1 MLVKD
6 VIKLACN
13 FTENDEI
20 ANAIKNNTTLSEN
33 QSVVVDMLMNCFN
46 LVRNEIATEYVP
58 ILVRETITPNDFKIY
73 FSSLSNSVFE
83 IVSVKDMRGRNVK
96 YKKFEDYIMTFA
108 GQVEILYKT
117 IPQDLTI
124 SQSFSSAI
132 PERVFAYGV
141 AREYY
146 FNQTLFD
153 DADIWEER
161 FKNSLKVLTRKKSE
175 IKMPNR
181 RWA

>member
-20 ANAIKNNTTLSEN
+20 ANAIKNNTTLTEN

-58 ILVRETITPNDFKIY
+58 IIVKETIVPSDFKIY
-73 FSSLSNSVFE
+73 FSSFSNRVFE
-83 IVSVKDMRGRNVK
+83 IISVKDNNGRNVK
-96 YKKFEDYIMTFA
+96 YKKFDDYLMVFA
-108 GQVEILYKT
+108 GQVEIVYKT
-117 IPQDLTI
+117 IPENLTI
-124 SQSFSSAI
+124 SQSFSSTL

-146 FNQTLFD
+146 FTQTLFD

-161 FKNSLKVLTRKKSE
+161 FKNSLRVLTRKKSE